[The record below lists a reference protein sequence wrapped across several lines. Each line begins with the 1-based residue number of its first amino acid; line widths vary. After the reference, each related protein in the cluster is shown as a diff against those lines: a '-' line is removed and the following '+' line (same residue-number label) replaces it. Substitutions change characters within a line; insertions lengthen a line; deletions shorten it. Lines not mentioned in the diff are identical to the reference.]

1 MRVYILCPTGQRMMF
16 HMLMLL
22 EADSGERGAEIAPL
36 SSVFQISL
44 SPFHPFYIWPCSPF
58 PLRSSTH
65 HFLFSLES
73 LIHFMCVF
81 VRACACIC
89 GDLVSVWWACDVC
102 IYGEMISEAASAHVN

>member
-44 SPFHPFYIWPCSPF
+44 SLLSILFISGLVP
-58 PLRSSTH
+58 
-65 HFLFSLES
+65 HFLSEVVPIISYSPWRVSFIL
-73 LIHFMCVF
+73 CVCLCVH
-81 VRACACIC
+81 VR
-89 GDLVSVWWACDVC
+89 VYVVT
-102 IYGEMISEAASAHVN
+102 

>member
-81 VRACACIC
+81 VRA
-89 GDLVSVWWACDVC
+89 
-102 IYGEMISEAASAHVN
+102 